1 MLKPFQYAD
10 VKGKDAARATIAV
23 EKRIVKDVY

>member
-1 MLKPFQYAD
+1 MLNPFQYA
-10 VKGKDAARATIAV
+10 VVNGRDAARATIAV